1 VELAVLTSVLGHILN
16 TLSSVEFVNVLII
29 LKVNSARD
37 LFKVYLTITCK
48 LYVVLVSQ
56 SVEMLFLCHLT
67 LLTDDAR

>member
-1 VELAVLTSVLGHILN
+1 MELAVLTSVLGHILN

-29 LKVNSARD
+29 LKVYSARD

-67 LLTDDAR
+67 QLTDDAR

>member
-29 LKVNSARD
+29 LKVYSARD

-56 SVEMLFLCHLT
+56 SVEVLFLCHLT
-67 LLTDDAR
+67 QLTDDAR